1 MLSKNIIDKQTNK
14 LASEYFGE
22 LYNGAEA
29 DKNRALSRAFT
40 QLAMKQILE
49 LDESEAY
56 ECVVDGKNDFAIDG
70 IYFTEPQ
77 NEFFDIYIFQSK
89 YSSNLEKNSGI
100 GEVEVIKMIESL
112 KKFFSLTTYNIND
125 KLHQKII
132 EINSIVAD
140 FNIPNFH
147 IYFANNGQAWSQ
159 NTQKIIDDFLA
170 QSPENK
176 KRFEFN
182 YINHDTIFSIFEKS
196 KPVDCFLNFS
206 GKVVDEAI
214 NFKRSFVGKV
224 SVANIHSLM
233 QEHGT
238 KILKQNVRDFLGFS
252 KAVNNAIK
260 STLLDDTKRDDFFFL
275 NNGITMVC
283 EKIDYATGIDSVRA
297 KITNAQ
303 IINGGQTSK
312 TIQAV
317 VEANPSIDFSNTF
330 VLVRV
335 YQIDIDNEN
344 AFVNAITTATN
355 SQNAIYAKDLKANDK
370 IQLKIESGLKEYGIS
385 YLRRRD
391 DRRSSSNNIRMDMAA
406 EVLLA
411 TIAKKPQD
419 AKYRKALHFTEEFYG
434 EIFDESKVSSEI
446 VYFATMMFKK
456 IETKRKGTVESEY
469 KFIPFA
475 SHFILSLMYEKYIT
489 DKTTPT
495 HRTIEN
501 DIAWLQSEDFERSY
515 KACVEILKSKIA
527 SSGCDDNDILKIV
540 EVLKSKEF
548 ALGFYGKQGQATC

>member
-1 MLSKNIIDKQTNK
+1 MLSKNIIDKQTEK
-14 LASEYFGE
+14 LASEYFAE
-22 LYNGAEA
+22 LYNGKEA
-29 DKNRALSRAFT
+29 DKNRSLSRAFT

-49 LDESEAY
+49 IDEGEAY
-56 ECVVDGKNDFAIDG
+56 ECVVDSKNDFAIDG

-89 YSSNLEKNSGI
+89 YVSNLEKNSGV
-100 GEVEVIKMIESL
+100 GETEIIKMIESL
-112 KKFFSLTTYNIND
+112 KKFFSLTTYDIND
-125 KLHQKII
+125 KLHQKLI
-132 EINSIVAD
+132 EINSIIAD

-159 NTQKIIDDFLA
+159 NTQKIIDDFLNE
-170 QSPENK
+170 SIENK

-206 GKVVDEAI
+206 GKIVDEAI
-214 NFKRSFVGKV
+214 NFKRSFIGKV
-224 SVANIHSLM
+224 SIANIHSLM
-233 QEHGT
+233 QEHGA

-260 STLLDDTKRDDFFFL
+260 STLLDETKRDDFFFL

-312 TIQAV
+312 TIQTV

-335 YQIDIDNEN
+335 YQIDMDNEN

-370 IQLKIESGLKEYGIS
+370 IQLKIEAGLKEYDIV

-391 DRRSSSNNIRMDMAA
+391 DRRSGANNIRMDMAA
-406 EVLLA
+406 EALLA

-434 EIFDESKVSSEI
+434 EIFDESKVTSEI
-446 VYFATMMFKK
+446 VYFVTMMFKK
-456 IETKRKGTVESEY
+456 IETKRKGTVSAEH

-475 SHFILSLMYEKYIT
+475 SHFILSLMYEHYINKKHT
-489 DKTTPT
+489 PSHKTIKDDIVWLNSAKFDESYTGS
-495 HRTIEN
+495 IEL
-501 DIAWLQSEDFERSY
+501 LQS
-515 KACVEILKSKIA
+515 KIEE
-527 SSGCDDNDILKIV
+527 SGCDSSDITKII
-540 EVLKSKEF
+540 EVLKSKNF
-548 ALGFYGKQGQATC
+548 AMKFRD